1 MTKRKDIPLEQW
13 PTTTQASKLL
23 GITHRMVAYLCE
35 HGELECRKIADRWLV
50 SPQSVADW
58 TPKRKRRKDKPIE

>member
-1 MTKRKDIPLEQW
+1 MTKRKNIPLEDW
-13 PTTTQASKLL
+13 ITPTQAADLL
-23 GITHRMVAYLCE
+23 GITQRHVLNLCKRD
-35 HGELECRKIADRWLV
+35 ELECRRIVDRWLV